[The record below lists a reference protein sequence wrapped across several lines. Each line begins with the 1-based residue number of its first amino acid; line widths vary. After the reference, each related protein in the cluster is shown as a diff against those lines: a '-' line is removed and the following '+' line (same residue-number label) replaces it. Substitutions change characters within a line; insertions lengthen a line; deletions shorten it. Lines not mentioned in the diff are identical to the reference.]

1 MTNFERLIVMG
12 RADMEKL
19 ANQIA
24 MYSDCENCLIYGEC
38 HQDDTEDLQ
47 GCNEVW
53 LRWLQSEEKKGIKSI
68 HETYADLECECN
80 FLSEYI
86 TVLAIKSPQGEEAK
100 KGTKAEIYTLCG
112 SIINKV
118 KCIQDLLIKEIE
130 KEKE

>member
-1 MTNFERLIVMG
+1 MK
-12 RADMEKL
+12 RAIKL
-19 ANQIA
+19 F
-24 MYSDCENCLIYGEC
+24 DEF
-38 HQDDTEDLQ
+38 
-47 GCNEVW
+47 
-53 LRWLQSEEKKGIKSI
+53 
-68 HETYADLECECN
+68 ADEGN

-86 TVLAIKSPQGEEAK
+86 TVLAIKPPQGEEAK